1 MFTYR
6 VFRQTKNIPQLQLP
20 ENKNVCEGNT
30 KKLKYLLLTMT
41 DITVTLFLYY
51 VFL

>member
-1 MFTYR
+1 MSIYR

-20 ENKNVCEGNT
+20 ENKNVREGNT
-30 KKLKYLLLTMT
+30 KQLKYLLLTMT